1 MSAARANSHV
11 LDVRIEKENVRT
23 QVVRAIRNAIISG
36 EFLAGSRLVESDLC
50 AALEVSRPSLREA
63 LRHLESEHLV
73 HFIPNRGCFVAEL
86 GWDDALQI
94 YETRLVIEP
103 EIASRAADRISDKAI
118 MALDQAITDFA
129 IAVEAKDKVGE
140 VSATTDFY
148 QVITGS
154 AGNVIMAGILDGL
167 NARIS
172 VLRTRSM
179 SQPERSRQSLIELS
193 AITTAIRARDS
204 LAARE
209 AARSHVENACEAAR
223 HAMHRAEA

>member
-1 MSAARANSHV
+1 M
-11 LDVRIEKENVRT
+11 
-23 QVVRAIRNAIISG
+23 
-36 EFLAGSRLVESDLC
+36 
-50 AALEVSRPSLREA
+50 SRPSLREA

-73 HFIPNRGCFVAEL
+73 RFIPNRGCFVAEL

-118 MALDQAITDFA
+118 VALDQAISDFA

-140 VSATTDFY
+140 VSATTGFY
-148 QVITGS
+148 QVIMGS
-154 AGNVIMAGILDGL
+154 AGNAIMAGILDGL

-172 VLRTRSM
+172 VLRARSM
-179 SQPERSRQSLIELS
+179 SQPERSRRSLSELS
-193 AITTAIRARDS
+193 EIAKAIKARDAS
-204 LAARE
+204 AARA

-223 HAMHRAEA
+223 HAMRKADM